1 MRADRIVVWATVGR
15 AGHRAFIVERGTPG
29 LEDMRYEHKMGLIAY
44 ESSSFTLRDCRVPA
58 ANLLGGERH
67 YAERAGFK
75 GAMKSFNAT
84 RPAIAAMAVGIAR
97 AAYDASRDFARAH
110 YPLDR
115 AIPRYQRV
123 REKLARMAR
132 KIEAGRLL
140 CWRAAYLA
148 DLEQPNEIEASMA
161 KAFAAGMAQEATG
174 LAVEILG
181 DAGVTADAYVEKL
194 YRDVKAMDIVE
205 GTGQIQRIVIAR
217 RLVGLPR

>member
-1 MRADRIVVWATVGR
+1 
-15 AGHRAFIVERGTPG
+15 
-29 LEDMRYEHKMGLIAY
+29 Y
-44 ESSSFTLRDCRVPA
+44 ESPSFTLRDCRVPA

-110 YPLDR
+110 YALER

-132 KIEAGRLL
+132 KIEAGRVHWLRDE
-140 CWRAAYLA
+140 C
-148 DLEQPNEIEASMA
+148 
-161 KAFAAGMAQEATG
+161 AAG
-174 LAVEILG
+174 L
-181 DAGVTADAYVEKL
+181 
-194 YRDVKAMDIVE
+194 
-205 GTGQIQRIVIAR
+205 
-217 RLVGLPR
+217 